1 MRVIVRRGFSCQ
13 NSLRVCVPHGLDRT
27 VSERGFSSHGC
38 GMRARRAS
46 CWALAAC
53 VASSAALAGSGRAVA
68 QEAQAA
74 DSSEYTRT
82 IEQAVEQFRA
92 REFDHARELFQ
103 AAHKLQPSA
112 RTLRGVGLT
121 DFESGRYAIA
131 IAELTAALTET
142 RKPLEAQQRIEVQAV
157 IAHASGFVGT
167 LEVAVTPKEATLS
180 VDGVPATG
188 ESFQLDAGDHTL
200 RASAPGYIEAER
212 NVHVLPADL
221 TRMDLA
227 LEPVA
232 SASYPVATT
241 TSGDSTQLTAA
252 WIVGGIGVAGVIVA
266 SVFGIRSILKHNE
279 SDRYCGKD
287 GLCSD
292 PRGVSAMEAARS
304 AGDVSTVAFVA
315 GGLALGVG
323 TVLLLTAPA
332 SDVNDT
338 ERNQSATRLEIGPG
352 AVQLRGAF

>member
-1 MRVIVRRGFSCQ
+1 
-13 NSLRVCVPHGLDRT
+13 
-27 VSERGFSSHGC
+27 
-38 GMRARRAS
+38 
-46 CWALAAC
+46 
-53 VASSAALAGSGRAVA
+53 
-68 QEAQAA
+68 
-74 DSSEYTRT
+74 
-82 IEQAVEQFRA
+82 
-92 REFDHARELFQ
+92 
-103 AAHKLQPSA
+103 
-112 RTLRGVGLT
+112 
-121 DFESGRYAIA
+121 
-131 IAELTAALTET
+131 
-142 RKPLEAQQRIEVQAV
+142 
-157 IAHASGFVGT
+157 
-167 LEVAVTPKEATLS
+167 
-180 VDGVPATG
+180 
-188 ESFQLDAGDHTL
+188 
-200 RASAPGYIEAER
+200 
-212 NVHVLPADL
+212 
-221 TRMDLA
+221 LA

-266 SVFGIRSILKHNE
+266 SVFGVRSILKHNE